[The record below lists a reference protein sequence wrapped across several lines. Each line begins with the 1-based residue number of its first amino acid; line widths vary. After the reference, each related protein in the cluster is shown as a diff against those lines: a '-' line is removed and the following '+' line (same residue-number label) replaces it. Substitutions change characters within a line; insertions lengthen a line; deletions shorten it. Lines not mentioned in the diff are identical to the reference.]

1 MPRAEGARP
10 WAEHLCPEA
19 ALREC
24 ALARAQARAH
34 THTHTHMWM
43 KSTDV
48 IRGGSP
54 PWLASDPPGLDL
66 RSWDQRRELAT
77 DAKDARNAVDA
88 YGACMRLT
96 QEVHLTQACS
106 DLGGSIL
113 TTV

>member
-1 MPRAEGARP
+1 
-10 WAEHLCPEA
+10 
-19 ALREC
+19 
-24 ALARAQARAH
+24 
-34 THTHTHMWM
+34 M